1 MIDSKYG
8 IQFRLAKLK
17 QEVAMN
23 SPPEAVVRLNIQ
35 ENAVAVVR
43 IDRPEVKNALNSA
56 VREQLAE
63 IFRALAADNRVRSI
77 VLTGDE
83 QCFVAG
89 ADIREF
95 AQASPVQMYL
105 RHTEYLW
112 DAIARCPKP
121 VIAVVNGFA
130 LGGGCELA
138 MHCDIIVA
146 GQSAR
151 FGQPEVKLGLM
162 PGAGGTQRLIRA
174 VGKFQAM
181 RIALTGCLVPAPE
194 ALAMGMVSEV
204 VSDDRTLSRALE
216 LAAQIAELPPL
227 AVAQIKEVML
237 LGADLPLD
245 SALALERKAFQLLF
259 DSRDQKEGACAFLE
273 KRKAS
278 FSGE

>member
-1 MIDSKYG
+1 MSSPH
-8 IQFRLAKLK
+8 QSV
-17 QEVAMN
+17 VALQI
-23 SPPEAVVRLNIQ
+23 RDD
-35 ENAVAVVR
+35 AVAVVR
-43 IDRPEVKNALNSA
+43 IERPEVKNALSVA

-63 IFRALAADNRVRSI
+63 TFRALAGNDRVRAI
-77 VLTGDE
+77 VLTGGE
-83 QCFVAG
+83 QYFVAG
-89 ADIREF
+89 ADVREF
-95 AQASPVQMYL
+95 AGASPIGMYR

-112 DAIARCPKP
+112 EAISRCPKP
-121 VIAVVNGFA
+121 VIAAVNGFA

-181 RIALTGCLVPAPE
+181 RIALTGCLVTAPE

-204 VSDDRTLSRALE
+204 VSDERTLPRALE
-216 LAAQIAELPPL
+216 LAAEIAALPPL

-259 DSRDQKEGACAFLE
+259 DSRDQKEGASAFLE
-273 KRKAS
+273 KRKAIY
-278 FSGE
+278 SGE

>member
-1 MIDSKYG
+1 VDLQIRDD
-8 IQFRLAKLK
+8 
-17 QEVAMN
+17 
-23 SPPEAVVRLNIQ
+23 
-35 ENAVAVVR
+35 AVAVVR
-43 IDRPEVKNALNSA
+43 IERPEVKNALNSA
-56 VREQLAE
+56 VREQLAT
-63 IFRALAADNRVRSI
+63 IFRALASDDRVRAI
-77 VLTGDE
+77 VLTGGE

-95 AQASPVQMYL
+95 ADASPIDMYR

-112 DAIARCPKP
+112 EAIGRCPKP
-121 VIAVVNGFA
+121 VIAAVNGFA

-151 FGQPEVKLGLM
+151 FAQPEVKLGLM

-181 RIALTGCLVPAPE
+181 RIALTGCLVSATE
-194 ALAMGMVSEV
+194 ALAMGMISEM
-204 VSDDRTLSRALE
+204 VSDEQTLPRALA
-216 LAAQIAELPPL
+216 LAAEIAALPPL

-237 LGADLPLD
+237 AGADLPLD
-245 SALALERKAFQLLF
+245 SALVLERKAFQLLF
-259 DSRDQKEGACAFLE
+259 DSRDQKEGANAFLE
-273 KRKAS
+273 KRKAI

>member
-1 MIDSKYG
+1 MDS
-8 IQFRLAKLK
+8 R
-17 QEVAMN
+17 E
-23 SPPEAVVRLNIQ
+23 SVVGLQVRDDG
-35 ENAVAVVR
+35 VAVVS
-43 IDRPEVKNALNSA
+43 IHRPEAKNALNGA
-56 VREQLAE
+56 VREQLATS
-63 IFRALAADNRVRSI
+63 FRALANDDRVRAI
-77 VLTGDE
+77 VLAGGDKY
-83 QCFVAG
+83 FVAG

-95 AQASPVQMYL
+95 AEASPIEMYR

-112 DAIARCPKP
+112 EAISRCPKP
-121 VIAVVNGFA
+121 VIAAVNGFA

-151 FGQPEVKLGLM
+151 FAQPEVKLGLM

-181 RIALTGCLVPAPE
+181 RIALTGCLVTATE
-194 ALAMGMVSEV
+194 ALAMGMISEM
-204 VSDDRTLSRALE
+204 VSDDQTLPRALA
-216 LAAQIAELPPL
+216 LAAEIAALPPL

-237 LGADLPLD
+237 AGADLPLD

-259 DSRDQKEGACAFLE
+259 DSRDQKEGARAFLE
-273 KRKAS
+273 KRQAT

>member
-1 MIDSKYG
+1 MGS
-8 IQFRLAKLK
+8 R
-17 QEVAMN
+17 E
-23 SPPEAVVRLNIQ
+23 SVVDLHIRDD
-35 ENAVAVVR
+35 AVAVVR
-43 IDRPEVKNALNSA
+43 IDRPEVKNALNGA
-56 VREQLAE
+56 VREQLAT
-63 IFRALAADNRVRSI
+63 IFRALADDDRVRAI
-77 VLTGDE
+77 VLTGGE

-95 AQASPVQMYL
+95 ADASPIEMYR

-112 DAIARCPKP
+112 EAISRCPKP
-121 VIAVVNGFA
+121 VIAAVNGVA

-151 FGQPEVKLGLM
+151 FAQPEVKLGLM

-181 RIALTGCLVPAPE
+181 RIALTGCLVAARE
-194 ALAMGMVSEV
+194 ALAMGMISEM
-204 VSDDRTLSRALE
+204 VSDEQTIPRALA
-216 LAAQIAELPPL
+216 LAAEIAALPPL

-237 LGADLPLD
+237 AGADLPLD

-259 DSRDQKEGACAFLE
+259 DSRDQKEGARAFLE
-273 KRKAS
+273 KRKAI

>member
-1 MIDSKYG
+1 MIVLNNG
-8 IQFRLAKLK
+8 MQFRIAK
-17 QEVAMN
+17 QEQEARMD
-23 SPPEAVVRLNIQ
+23 SPSKPVVDLQVRVDG
-35 ENAVAVVR
+35 VAVVR
-43 IDRPEVKNALNSA
+43 IERPEAKNALNRA

-63 IFRALAADNRVRSI
+63 IFRAVACDERVRAI
-77 VLTGDE
+77 VLTGGE
-83 QCFVAG
+83 QCSVAG

-95 AQASPVQMYL
+95 ADASPIEIYR
-105 RHTEYLW
+105 RHAEYLW
-112 DAIARCPKP
+112 EPIARCPKP
-121 VIAVVNGFA
+121 VIAAVNGFA

-181 RIALTGCLVPAPE
+181 RIALTGCLVTAPE

-204 VSDDRTLSRALE
+204 VSDERTVPRALE
-216 LAAQIAELPPL
+216 LAAEIAALPPL

-237 LGADLPLD
+237 SGADLPLD
-245 SALALERKAFQLLF
+245 SALVLERKAFQLLF
-259 DSRDQKEGACAFLE
+259 DSRDQKEGANAFLE
-273 KRKAS
+273 KRKAV
-278 FSGE
+278 FCGE

>member
-1 MIDSKYG
+1 MDS
-8 IQFRLAKLK
+8 R
-17 QEVAMN
+17 E
-23 SPPEAVVRLNIQ
+23 SVVSLQ
-35 ENAVAVVR
+35 VLDGAVAVVR
-43 IDRPEVKNALNSA
+43 IERPEVKNALNSA
-56 VREQLAE
+56 VRERLAT
-63 IFRALAADNRVRSI
+63 IFRALAVDDRVRAI
-77 VLTGDE
+77 VLTGGE

-95 AQASPVQMYL
+95 ADASPIDMYR

-112 DAIARCPKP
+112 EAIGRCPKP
-121 VIAVVNGFA
+121 VIAAVNGFA

-151 FGQPEVKLGLM
+151 FAQPEVKLGLM

-174 VGKFQAM
+174 VGKYQAM
-181 RIALTGCLVPAPE
+181 RIALTGCIVTAPE
-194 ALAMGMVSEV
+194 ALAMGLISELV
-204 VSDDRTLSRALE
+204 IDEQTLPRALA
-216 LAAQIAELPPL
+216 LAAEIAALPPL

-237 LGADLPLD
+237 AGADLPLD

-259 DSRDQKEGACAFLE
+259 DSRDQKEGARAFLE
-273 KRKAS
+273 KRKAI

>member
-1 MIDSKYG
+1 MSAQLQVVDLHLHTDS
-8 IQFRLAKLK
+8 
-17 QEVAMN
+17 
-23 SPPEAVVRLNIQ
+23 
-35 ENAVAVVR
+35 VAVVR
-43 IDRPEVKNALNSA
+43 INRPEVKNALNRD
-56 VREQLAE
+56 VREQLAQT
-63 IFRALAADNRVRSI
+63 FRAVAADDNIRAI
-77 VLTGDE
+77 VLTGGE

-95 AQASPVQMYL
+95 AEAGAVEMYR

-112 DAIARCPKP
+112 AAIAGCPKP
-121 VIAVVNGFA
+121 VIAAVNGFA

-181 RIALTGCLVPAPE
+181 RIALTGCLVSAPE
-194 ALAMGMVSEV
+194 ALAMGMISEMV
-204 VSDDRTLSRALE
+204 EDQRTLPRALE
-216 LAAQIAELPPL
+216 MAAEIAALSPL

-237 LGADLPLD
+237 LGADLPLE

-259 DSRDQKEGACAFLE
+259 DSKDQKEGAQAFLE
-273 KRKAS
+273 KRKAT
-278 FSGE
+278 FKGE